1 MDQTIINWIIGGVGA
16 LIGIFLKDLLESVKS
31 LRSADALLAERVGG
45 IEVLVAGTYAKREEV
60 ADLGKAIFTKLDRIE
75 NKLDGKVDK

>member
-1 MDQTIINWIIGGVGA
+1 MDQTVINWAIGLGGA

-31 LRSADALLAERVGG
+31 LRAADESLAKRVGE

-60 ADLGKAIFTKLDRIE
+60 SDLGKAIFAKLDRIE
-75 NKLDGKVDK
+75 GKLDGKVDK